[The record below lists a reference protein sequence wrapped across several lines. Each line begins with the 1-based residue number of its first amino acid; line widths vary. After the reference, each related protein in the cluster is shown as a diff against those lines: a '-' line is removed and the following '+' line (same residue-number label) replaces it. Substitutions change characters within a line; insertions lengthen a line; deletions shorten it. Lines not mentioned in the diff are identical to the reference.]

1 MSEDNGIY
9 ISLLL
14 EFYGSLLSE
23 RQKEIIDYSVN
34 DDLSLSEIAEI
45 TGITRQ
51 GVRDAIRKATAQL
64 EDYEEKLGMYKAY
77 AKRQE
82 LGDRLVTLLAEYDG
96 SSERYSDIEALVK
109 EICG

>member
-1 MSEDNGIY
+1 MSEENGMY

-23 RQKEIIDYSVN
+23 RQREIVGYTVN

-51 GVRDAIRKATAQL
+51 GVRDAICKATAQL
-64 EDYEEKLGMYKAY
+64 EAYEEKLGMYRSFRE
-77 AKRQE
+77 RQTD
-82 LGDRLVTLLAEYDG
+82 GDRLIELIRSMGGDPEITQEAELLI
-96 SSERYSDIEALVK
+96 RR
-109 EICG
+109 ICG